1 MLDGATRGTYVLLA
15 RADTSAGLLLGI
27 ASTNVANDSVHDV
40 RISLRQP
47 GTIEGRL
54 VIEGAAG
61 PDPAALRLTATQTL
75 LTPSPL
81 YPIAEVTPDADGRF
95 TIPELLGE
103 FTLTVRGLPSG
114 WRVRRV
120 SRSGTA
126 LPDNRLT
133 VLPGERVT
141 AIEVA
146 IASSATR

>member
-1 MLDGATRGTYVLLA
+1 
-15 RADTSAGLLLGI
+15 
-27 ASTNVANDSVHDV
+27 
-40 RISLRQP
+40 
-47 GTIEGRL
+47 
-54 VIEGAAG
+54 
-61 PDPAALRLTATQTL
+61 
-75 LTPSPL
+75 
-81 YPIAEVTPDADGRF
+81 VTPDADGRF